1 MKNENKFDRLFP
13 TRHLTVSRKPGSND
27 TTSLTLAGKWLE
39 EAGFAMGTIVRLEV
53 WEDKIIIHKTD
64 KEWVEEERII
74 TKRMM
79 VNKNAQKNNFPN
91 FPKPRA

>member
-1 MKNENKFDRLFP
+1 MKNEKSYGKVFP
-13 TRHLTVSRKPGSND
+13 TRHLTVSRKPGSRD
-27 TTSLTLAGKWLE
+27 ITSLMLAGNWLE
-39 EAGFAMGTIVRLEV
+39 DAGFEMGSIVRLEV

-64 KEWVEEERII
+64 KEWVEEERIV

>member
-1 MKNENKFDRLFP
+1 MKSESKHDRLFP

-27 TTSLTLAGKWLE
+27 TTSLMLAGKWLKD
-39 EAGFAMGTIVRLEV
+39 AGFTMGAIVRLEV

-64 KEWVEEERII
+64 KVWVEEERII

-79 VNKNAQKNNFPN
+79 VNKNTQKNN